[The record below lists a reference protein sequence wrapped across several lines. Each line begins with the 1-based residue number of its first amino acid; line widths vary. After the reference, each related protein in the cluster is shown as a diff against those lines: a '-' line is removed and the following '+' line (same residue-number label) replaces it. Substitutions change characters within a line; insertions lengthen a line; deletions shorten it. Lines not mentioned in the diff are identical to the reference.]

1 MMIKPIDNLINM
13 NAEYNVDLI
22 RNLSLSK
29 NASCIKYALAY
40 KDFNPKNDY
49 GIINKE
55 TTFKPTEKWW
65 RYKVDSYNEQDMKKN
80 RDIKNNVQYEDYEWI
95 NELLSSE
102 DSKCYIC
109 GEHFTYKNK
118 PTLDR
123 IDNSKGHSKDNVK
136 LCCQSC
142 NVMRNRKDEKI
153 VRLEIQLRK
162 YCVMNGLPMTITDEN
177 EYYELRNNIT
187 GGLSNVMHRLNI
199 KGETKINKMKYDSG
213 KVISYDTNNVMT
225 HVIGVDFNSLYP
237 SAFSS
242 QHHPSNPYHGGK
254 MYMPGRLIDRIEI
267 KTDKQKKYAYDI
279 IYNQNR
285 FDNKRPKHLFK
296 ATVKIECPT
305 DLINKFI
312 NFPPIFR
319 NINIKN
325 EESVIGSFMYSYMKN
340 NHFPSIDKEE
350 RKLTML
356 IDTCGEYMTF
366 SNYYLWFLIDH
377 GLKIVDIKS
386 ISLYTAHDGFN
397 NFVNEFM
404 GKRIEILGG
413 KVQGNEKFYKISMNG
428 SYGYDGMN
436 TEKYNKIKFCNKS
449 KTYQAIISDT
459 YLNARKIA
467 DNIYLVNQ
475 QPKNYKCKT
484 CLQEAFW
491 TLDNAK
497 FWYLT
502 FIYDFMNKCLD
513 MDKIHFVEGDT
524 DSCYWAVAGN
534 INEPNTQQFN
544 YVIKD
549 KEFYDK
555 HKYLWF
561 PDPDKGITNEK
572 KILGLAIEKQGDSC
586 VALSPKCYTIWSNE
600 NTISLKLKGVSLKKN
615 NIVSNDYLDILQNRN
630 IKKGKNINLQ
640 MKNGTMSKISVVKN
654 ALTGLHTK
662 MIVLSNQCCAPFI
675 KGINANDYVIE

>member
-1 MMIKPIDNLINM
+1 
-13 NAEYNVDLI
+13 
-22 RNLSLSK
+22 
-29 NASCIKYALAY
+29 
-40 KDFNPKNDY
+40 
-49 GIINKE
+49 
-55 TTFKPTEKWW
+55 
-65 RYKVDSYNEQDMKKN
+65 
-80 RDIKNNVQYEDYEWI
+80 
-95 NELLSSE
+95 
-102 DSKCYIC
+102 
-109 GEHFTYKNK
+109 
-118 PTLDR
+118 
-123 IDNSKGHSKDNVK
+123 
-136 LCCQSC
+136 
-142 NVMRNRKDEKI
+142 
-153 VRLEIQLRK
+153 
-162 YCVMNGLPMTITDEN
+162 
-177 EYYELRNNIT
+177 
-187 GGLSNVMHRLNI
+187 
-199 KGETKINKMKYDSG
+199 MKYDSG

-404 GKRIEILGG
+404 G
-413 KVQGNEKFYKISMNG
+413 
-428 SYGYDGMN
+428 MN

-513 MDKIHFVEGDT
+513 MDKI
-524 DSCYWAVAGN
+524 CW
-534 INEPNTQQFN
+534 
-544 YVIKD
+544 
-549 KEFYDK
+549 
-555 HKYLWF
+555 KY
-561 PDPDKGITNEK
+561 KRT
-572 KILGLAIEKQGDSC
+572 
-586 VALSPKCYTIWSNE
+586 
-600 NTISLKLKGVSLKKN
+600 
-615 NIVSNDYLDILQNRN
+615 
-630 IKKGKNINLQ
+630 
-640 MKNGTMSKISVVKN
+640 
-654 ALTGLHTK
+654 
-662 MIVLSNQCCAPFI
+662 
-675 KGINANDYVIE
+675 